1 MHLTHRI
8 GNNMKIKRLCWKW
21 MKAHKCQ
28 HASNHFSHFIH
39 FYQIFLIFEISICL
53 GFICSF
59 SSVNLLALPLLCF
72 STNFE
77 SFVNFNLNLVHSIRL
92 YRNSARLHAIEWRWL
107 ILKELMMV
115 VKKTK
120 YTARWVSA
128 CARGRTV
135 EFSSNVPKQNEF
147 WDTSA
152 IEKTEMKHRETE
164 KKNRT
169 EKSLQ
174 LITTLWKN
182 GVVFW
187 FWYCNHKHVHKV
199 CNISHLIWKWNES
212 CVWFGL
218 MTVERNRTRW
228 IVIEEEKTNVE
239 HTFVVIRTRDSDI
252 VVWNFK
258 VYACVCACACV

>member
-1 MHLTHRI
+1 MNYTANPCANVCVRVCLLPFLTSTFQYGLVCKPTGTQYGREMSVWMLCMHIQMSWIVRMHLTHRI

-147 WDTSA
+147 WDTGA

-164 KKNRT
+164 KKT
-169 EKSLQ
+169 GQ
-174 LITTLWKN
+174 KN
-182 GVVFW
+182 H
-187 FWYCNHKHVHKV
+187 Y
-199 CNISHLIWKWNES
+199 S
-212 CVWFGL
+212 
-218 MTVERNRTRW
+218 
-228 IVIEEEKTNVE
+228 
-239 HTFVVIRTRDSDI
+239 
-252 VVWNFK
+252 
-258 VYACVCACACV
+258 

>member
-1 MHLTHRI
+1 MCVCVFVCFLFSQVHFNMALCVSRLAHNMVEKWVCERECVNVVYANIQMSWIVRMHLTHRI

-21 MKAHKCQ
+21 MRAHKCQ
-28 HASNHFSHFIH
+28 HASNHFFHFIH

-128 CARGRTV
+128 WARGRTV
-135 EFSSNVPKQNEF
+135 EFSLNVPKQNEF
-147 WDTSA
+147 WDTGA

-164 KKNRT
+164 KKT
-169 EKSLQ
+169 GQ
-174 LITTLWKN
+174 KN
-182 GVVFW
+182 H
-187 FWYCNHKHVHKV
+187 Y
-199 CNISHLIWKWNES
+199 S
-212 CVWFGL
+212 
-218 MTVERNRTRW
+218 
-228 IVIEEEKTNVE
+228 
-239 HTFVVIRTRDSDI
+239 
-252 VVWNFK
+252 
-258 VYACVCACACV
+258 